1 MQALGACYVG
11 PNVTYS
17 GYIKLYTNRWVANV
31 LAGDCVQGVHK
42 NVKYGGGGNLFKMLQ
57 RDFYGFKRLLGHKGW
72 PRHVQFTENLI
83 T

>member
-42 NVKYGGGGNLFKMLQ
+42 NVKYGGGTCLKCCKEIFMGLKDYWVT
-57 RDFYGFKRLLGHKGW
+57 RAGHVMYSSLKI
-72 PRHVQFTENLI
+72 L
-83 T
+83 